1 MHAPLHCPSKV
12 LRANLL
18 CKNKAGITWLR
29 FASSIQRAAMTIVE
43 MHVNIDCDGCEGKVR
58 RALEKLEGVHHV
70 SIDRMHGKVTV
81 TGSVSQKKAL
91 RAARRTGR
99 LAVLWPS
106 AYNPAYQH
114 AYAQPAAYYHYHQDR
129 PAKPAHAQAQH
140 HYYSSVPRG
149 GVSAVAKKPVA
160 APYYPQANKASSY
173 NYLVHGYFDS
183 ELYGNH
189 HEQPD
194 VVPATVRNYFSDENP
209 SACSIM

>member
-1 MHAPLHCPSKV
+1 
-12 LRANLL
+12 
-18 CKNKAGITWLR
+18 
-29 FASSIQRAAMTIVE
+29 IVE

-58 RALEKLEGVHHV
+58 RALEKLEGVHNI

-81 TGSVSQKKAL
+81 TGSVSQKKVL

-106 AYNPAYQH
+106 AYNPAYHH
-114 AYAQPAAYYHYHQDR
+114 AYAQPAAYYQHHQYQ
-129 PAKPAHAQAQH
+129 AKPTQAQH

-149 GVSAVAKKPVA
+149 SKNSGGVVSAVARKQVA
-160 APYYPQANKASSY
+160 QYPQAKASSY
-173 NYLVHGYFDS
+173 NYHVHGYYDS
-183 ELYGNH
+183 ELYGNY

-194 VVPATVRNYFSDENP
+194 VVPAAVRNYFSDENP

>member
-1 MHAPLHCPSKV
+1 
-12 LRANLL
+12 
-18 CKNKAGITWLR
+18 
-29 FASSIQRAAMTIVE
+29 MTIVE

-58 RALEKLEGVHHV
+58 RALERLEGVHSV

-81 TGSVSQKKAL
+81 MGSVSQKKVL

-106 AYNPAYQH
+106 AYNNPAYHH
-114 AYAQPAAYYHYHQDR
+114 AYAQPPPEHH
-129 PAKPAHAQAQH
+129 AKLPAQAQAHHH

-149 GVSAVAKKPVA
+149 GFSFSAVAAGRKPAVA
-160 APYYPQANKASSY
+160 QYPQAKASSY
-173 NYLVHGYFDS
+173 NYHVHGYYDS
-183 ELYGNH
+183 ELYGNY

-194 VVPATVRNYFSDENP
+194 VVPAAVRNYFSDENP

>member
-1 MHAPLHCPSKV
+1 MHHYCPSK
-12 LRANLL
+12 LPRANLL
-18 CKNKAGITWLR
+18 LPSARTKLVTWLR
-29 FASSIQRAAMTIVE
+29 FASFIQRAAMTIVE

-129 PAKPAHAQAQH
+129 QVKPVQAQH
-140 HYYSSVPRG
+140 HYYSSVPRGGG

-160 APYYPQANKASSY
+160 APYYPQAKASSY
-173 NYLVHGYFDS
+173 NYHVHGYFDS

-189 HEQPD
+189 REHPD
-194 VVPATVRNYFSDENP
+194 VVPAAVRNYFSDENP